1 MYPLD
6 PDVDSIRV
14 LIVEDDEDDVFLI
27 KELLKE
33 KFLNINIAIEHVY
46 SPEPLSNL
54 LEAAKNTDICIFDYR
69 LGSLHGLDLLK
80 KMREQ
85 DVITPVI
92 FLTGRG
98 DQEIAVQAFRLG
110 ATDYLAKSSL
120 SAEQLFHSVCYS
132 LNLSKEEG
140 QRRFAEKKLKSSHE
154 ELILAHEELKKSMS
168 KLQTV
173 QNKIVVSEKMASI
186 GRLAAAICHEI
197 LNPLNIISGH
207 VQVLKMER
215 AEEKDLLQDLSSINE
230 EILRIEKIV
239 NGLLKFSRKGQM
251 DLAVACV
258 HQELESVLT
267 IVEKEMNLQNIS
279 VVREFDAKLPK
290 LNIDCDRIRQVFL
303 NIFNNA
309 MHAMPDGGALIVRTS
324 FVQYP
329 ENQLKE
335 KDERRYNRADY
346 INDKLVEFPHVKIEF
361 ADTGVGIS
369 KDAMDKIFEPLF
381 TTKPE
386 GKGTGLGLSVC
397 HAIVEKHGGSIQVQS
412 EPCKGAVFIV
422 NLPVNPPK
430 ETAKNIEEEDGI

>member
-1 MYPLD
+1 
-6 PDVDSIRV
+6 
-14 LIVEDDEDDVFLI
+14 
-27 KELLKE
+27 
-33 KFLNINIAIEHVY
+33 
-46 SPEPLSNL
+46 
-54 LEAAKNTDICIFDYR
+54 
-69 LGSLHGLDLLK
+69 
-80 KMREQ
+80 
-85 DVITPVI
+85 
-92 FLTGRG
+92 
-98 DQEIAVQAFRLG
+98 
-110 ATDYLAKSSL
+110 
-120 SAEQLFHSVCYS
+120 
-132 LNLSKEEG
+132 
-140 QRRFAEKKLKSSHE
+140 
-154 ELILAHEELKKSMS
+154 MS

-173 QNKIVVSEKMASI
+173 QNRIVVSEKMASI

-230 EILRIEKIV
+230 EILSMEKIV

-251 DLAVACV
+251 DLTEACV

-279 VVREFDAKLPK
+279 VVRDFDPKLPK
-290 LNIDCDRIRQVFL
+290 LNIDCDRMRQVFL

-309 MHAMPDGGALIVRTS
+309 THAMPDGGALIVRTS
-324 FVQYP
+324 LAQYP
-329 ENQLKE
+329 ENNLKE
-335 KDERRYNRADY
+335 KNERRHNRADY

-361 ADTGVGIS
+361 ADTGVGIP

-412 EPCKGAVFIV
+412 EPSKGSVFII

-430 ETAKNIEEEDGI
+430 ETADNIEEDGI